1 MTHSNVVQV
10 RVRGGVSDDERREV
24 RTGTEVVAAARV
36 ATVDLQLSSAR
47 RVRVADL
54 DQEMQ
59 LSE

>member
-24 RTGTEVVAAARV
+24 RTGTEVVAAERV

-54 DQEMQ
+54 DQEMR

>member
-10 RVRGGVSDDERREV
+10 RVRGGVSDDERSEV
-24 RTGTEVVAAARV
+24 RTGTEVVAAERI

>member
-10 RVRGGVSDDERREV
+10 RVRGCVSDDERREV
-24 RTGTEVVAAARV
+24 WTGTEVVAAERV